1 MDTGTGTRLDTGM
14 NADTE
19 TGVSAGT
26 EKKQA
31 ARACGGGGASEGR
44 KGTQS
49 RYRTNA
55 WFAVANFLPV
65 SPRPKGGQWE
75 VLCECVWLCGL
86 EDEWREKYSP

>member
-1 MDTGTGTRLDTGM
+1 MR
-14 NADTE
+14 
-19 TGVSAGT
+19 
-26 EKKQA
+26 
-31 ARACGGGGASEGR
+31 GGGGSEGR
-44 KGTQS
+44 KGTQGW
-49 RYRTNA
+49 YRTNA